1 MSIESRTIGG
11 HRPENSPKEG
21 LNVRGTV
28 KNGLVMYEVSTSP
41 DTDVV
46 RSVVLSLSNP
56 SNFYQHG
63 KPRLVPE
70 MQRTEK
76 DRARNC
82 SAFTLVELLVVIAII
97 GILIG
102 MLLPA
107 VQTVREAAR
116 RISCSNN
123 QRQIG
128 LGLALHESNFSR
140 FPPGRMGCSS
150 SGDTGL
156 PWPSDPCANLD
167 IPNRLCGAS
176 AFVSILSFMEM
187 ESLQTLL
194 DAREGGLWVDDVND
208 RAWFDSA
215 SSNKRAALLV
225 RPTVFVCPSAVAE
238 PISDVYAA
246 ISDSA
251 TGSYALCS
259 GSLGPDSY
267 VESIKYDNN
276 GAFVYAR
283 SRKVSSFTNGLSN
296 TYFGGEVIDADR
308 WESSNVWSYGRVHAD
323 SLRTTR
329 NPLNTPP
336 TEGVVR
342 DRRNGA
348 FGSRHPGGANF
359 VFGDGHVQF
368 VSDNIE
374 LEVYRQAS
382 ISDSSSALTTS
393 N

>member
-1 MSIESRTIGG
+1 L
-11 HRPENSPKEG
+11 HPEK
-21 LNVRGTV
+21 
-28 KNGLVMYEVSTSP
+28 
-41 DTDVV
+41 
-46 RSVVLSLSNP
+46 
-56 SNFYQHG
+56 
-63 KPRLVPE
+63 
-70 MQRTEK
+70 QRTTTDFAK
-76 DRARNC
+76 NRA
-82 SAFTLVELLVVIAII
+82 AFTLVELLVVIAII
-97 GILIG
+97 GILVG

-107 VQTVREAAR
+107 VQMVREAAR
-116 RISCSNN
+116 RSSCSNN

-128 LGLALHESNFSR
+128 LGLALHESTFSR

-150 SGDTGL
+150 SGDSAL
-156 PWPSDPCANLD
+156 PYPNDPCANLD
-167 IPNRLCGAS
+167 LPNRLCGAS
-176 AFVSILSFMEM
+176 AFVSILPFVEM
-187 ESLQTLL
+187 ESLHTLL

-208 RAWFDSA
+208 RIWFDSA
-215 SSNKRAALLV
+215 SPEKRSALFQ
-225 RPTVFVCPSAVAE
+225 RPTLFVCPSAVAE
-238 PISDVYAA
+238 PISDAYAA

-259 GSLGPDSY
+259 GSLGADSDL
-267 VESIKYDNN
+267 ERIKYDNN

-308 WESSNVWSYGRVHAD
+308 WESSNIWSYGRVHAD

-336 TEGVVR
+336 AEGIVL

-374 LEVYRQAS
+374 IDIYRQAS
-382 ISDSSSALTTS
+382 ISDSSSALPIS